1 MNLSDFIIGKEIVLI
16 DGAVGT
22 QLEEHGSVM
31 GGQSNLATPDI
42 VLKIHKDYS
51 NSGCNIITANTL
63 NMNRVYIER
72 HGLDIDV
79 RAVNLQGVELAK
91 KAALQS
97 QYVIGDMSSTGKLLV
112 PYGPVS
118 ESEAFDSFCEQASIM
133 EEGGVKGFIIET
145 MIDLTE
151 ALLALKA
158 CRNVSNLPVM
168 AAMSF
173 VTSKDGGR
181 TVMGNSAE
189 ECAKAL
195 TESGASAVGANCGNV
210 DPFEM
215 AEIISVMSASTSLPV
230 IAMPNA
236 GKPEMVNDRVIF
248 KMSPSE
254 YINGIKECM
263 KAGAKIIGGCCGT
276 TPAHIS
282 TLAESLGI

>member
-1 MNLSDFIIGKEIVLI
+1 
-16 DGAVGT
+16 
-22 QLEEHGSVM
+22 
-31 GGQSNLATPDI
+31 
-42 VLKIHKDYS
+42 
-51 NSGCNIITANTL
+51 
-63 NMNRVYIER
+63 
-72 HGLDIDV
+72 
-79 RAVNLQGVELAK
+79 
-91 KAALQS
+91 
-97 QYVIGDMSSTGKLLV
+97 
-112 PYGPVS
+112 
-118 ESEAFDSFCEQASIM
+118 
-133 EEGGVKGFIIET
+133 
-145 MIDLTE
+145 
-151 ALLALKA
+151 
-158 CRNVSNLPVM
+158 
-168 AAMSF
+168 
-173 VTSKDGGR
+173 
-181 TVMGNSAE
+181 MGNSAE